1 MKSAATF
8 LNIVRV
14 LATLRARQ
22 ASRLHNQEIRD
33 GAMGKPQSE
42 LMPFKD
48 ELATMLPP
56 RRQWS
61 RPGKGLRNRRGM
73 TKEAVLRDSIIRT
86 VQGIQ
91 SASRLPETSWGCNLI
106 AFVERIAKRIEAAD
120 FAIKAPRLWVKKKDL
135 SEGKIGYRI
144 VASYE
149 DLSDRVLL
157 ALASKSICN
166 RVDRTFSK
174 NSFAFRTSRPVS
186 YNTAVRKLQDYRMT
200 HPGDLFVTRCDI
212 KEFFDSVEH
221 AQILAVA
228 GDFMRHGL
236 IDQVHY
242 RLIEAYLHSYD
253 LEFARNQLQRQSP
266 ELSTGL
272 PEGRIF
278 PKGRCG
284 LPQGGVLSSV
294 LSNMV
299 LDRLDKVLDGIVEAG
314 GFYARYCDD
323 MILVHSDTMVCKKY
337 QEALLNATH
346 EIGLE
351 LHAPIASDAV
361 GSDFFQSKAVCL
373 CQWSK
378 SSHNWIPFLGYCVKA
393 DGSLRLRNESI
404 VRQKKTLLREFTR
417 FSARLKQENV
427 KKNRLPKIVERFV
440 INVKCKS
447 IGRVDPC
454 GRSRHAYSWI
464 GAFPLLEHNPDVDRQ
479 LKNLDRYETS
489 LLHQLFRM
497 FRLSECETGA
507 RLHYMGAPYS
517 YYGAITGMSGVL
529 PHVHGNERRFCF
541 RVCHSR
547 KYRHHFS
554 TRNLRFMRHVVLE
567 ETGLS
572 WNDFR
577 FQLRL
582 YGMYRFGDAEIPKTK
597 IRLNKTG
604 IEENKYRTYIQ
615 NLITEMAEEELDSY
629 DDLDPCDD
637 GWPNEYGYSG
647 AYS

>member
-228 GDFMRHGL
+228 GDFMRRGL

-323 MILVHSDTMVCKKY
+323 MILVHSDTIVCKKY

-361 GSDFFQSKAVCL
+361 GSDFFQAKAVCL

-378 SSHNWIPFLGYCVKA
+378 SFHNWIPFLGYCIKA

-417 FSARLKQENV
+417 FSARLRQMNV
-427 KKNRLPKIVERFV
+427 ERKLLSKIVERFV
-440 INVKCKS
+440 VHVKCTS
-447 IGRVDPC
+447 VGQVDPC
-454 GRSRHAYSWI
+454 GRCRHAYSWI
-464 GAFPLLEHNPDVDRQ
+464 GAFPLLMHNPDVDRQ

-489 LLHQLFRM
+489 LLHRLLSM
-497 FRLSECETGA
+497 FRLSVL
-507 RLHYMGAPYS
+507 RYLGAPYS
-517 YYGAITGMSGVL
+517 YFGALTRTTVVL
-529 PHVHGNERRFCF
+529 PHVHGKSEGRGFCF
-541 RVCHSR
+541 RVGRPRVFKHYLSV
-547 KYRHHFS
+547 
-554 TRNLRFMRHVVLE
+554 RNLRFAQKVIRD

-572 WNDFR
+572 LDEFR
-577 FQLRL
+577 YMLDCYYALEDGVSEFR
-582 YGMYRFGDAEIPKTK
+582 I
-597 IRLNKTG
+597 N
-604 IEENKYRTYIQ
+604 ENKNGIS
-615 NLITEMAEEELDSY
+615 EEGFRNYVRKQFSRRQAIEAMQY
-629 DDLDPCDD
+629 DE
-637 GWPNEYGYSG
+637 GWPDEYVYSG
-647 AYS
+647 SYS